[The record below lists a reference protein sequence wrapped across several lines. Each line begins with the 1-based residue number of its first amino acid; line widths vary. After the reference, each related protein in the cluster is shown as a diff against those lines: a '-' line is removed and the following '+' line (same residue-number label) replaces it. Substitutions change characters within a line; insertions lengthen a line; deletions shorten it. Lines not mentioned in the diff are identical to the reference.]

1 MKIDIVTIFPQM
13 FEKVFELGVIGK
25 AKQSGL
31 FDFQVHN
38 LRKYTTDKHQMV
50 DDVPFGGGGGLIFK
64 IEPLVKALKDIKQ
77 KGVALQ
83 AAAGISVLLTPRGR
97 LLNHKICREF
107 SKFGQLILFCGR
119 YEGVDER
126 FGEYVD
132 DEISIGDYVLSGGEI
147 AAMALVDSVCR
158 FLPGVIG
165 QEEAPDHDSF
175 SMRGEGL
182 LEYPA
187 YTRPVEYEGKRV
199 PEILRSG
206 NHAEIDK
213 WRMDRALN
221 ITLQRRPDLLKSAL
235 HDRQK
240 TREKKESPGAV

>member
-1 MKIDIVTIFPQM
+1 MKIDVITIFPEM
-13 FEKVFELGVIGK
+13 FEKVFEFGVIGK
-25 AKQSGL
+25 AKQRGL
-31 FDFQVHN
+31 VDLQFHN
-38 LRKYTTDKHQMV
+38 LRKYTETKHQVV

-64 IEPLVKALKDIKQ
+64 IEPLVKALKSIKH
-77 KGVALQ
+77 KEVASR
-83 AAAGISVLLTPRGR
+83 SVLLTPRGR
-97 LLNHKICREF
+97 LLNHKICQEF
-107 SKFGQLILFCGR
+107 SKFDQMILFCGR

-126 FGEYVD
+126 FCDYVD

-147 AAMALVDSVCR
+147 AAMAFIDSVCR
-158 FLPGVIG
+158 FVPGVIG
-165 QEEAPDHDSF
+165 QEEAPDRDSF
-175 SMRGEGL
+175 SIGAEGL

-206 NHAEIDK
+206 NHAEIEK

-235 HDRQK
+235 HDREK
-240 TREKKESPGAV
+240 TREKRESS

>member
-1 MKIDIVTIFPQM
+1 MRIDVVTIFPQM
-13 FEKVFELGVIGK
+13 FENVFEFGVVGK

-38 LRKYTTDKHQMV
+38 LRKYTTDKHQVV

-64 IEPLVKALKDIKQ
+64 IEPLVKALKDIKN
-77 KGVALQ
+77 KEVVSR
-83 AAAGISVLLTPRGR
+83 SVLLTPRGR

-107 SKFGQLILFCGR
+107 SRFEQMILFCGR

-126 FGEYVD
+126 FSEYVD

-147 AAMALVDSVCR
+147 AAMVFIDSVCR
-158 FLPGVIG
+158 FIPGVIG

-175 SMRGEGL
+175 SIGVGGRAGGL

-206 NHAEIDK
+206 NHAEIEK

-235 HDRQK
+235 HDREK
-240 TREKKESPGAV
+240 TREKRESPQAV